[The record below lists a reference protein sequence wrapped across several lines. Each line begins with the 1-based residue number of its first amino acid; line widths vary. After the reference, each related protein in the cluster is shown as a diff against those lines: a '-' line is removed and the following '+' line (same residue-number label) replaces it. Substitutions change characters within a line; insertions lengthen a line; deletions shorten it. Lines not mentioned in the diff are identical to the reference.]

1 MRTAKQILEDK
12 LINSDII
19 LDNETKAF
27 ILSCMNEALIE
38 GMESEILEECP
49 HGYEPKFCDH
59 RSEICRDCA
68 YRKLS
73 N

>member
-59 RSEICRDCA
+59 PSVICKYCKN
-68 YRKLS
+68 RKL
-73 N
+73 